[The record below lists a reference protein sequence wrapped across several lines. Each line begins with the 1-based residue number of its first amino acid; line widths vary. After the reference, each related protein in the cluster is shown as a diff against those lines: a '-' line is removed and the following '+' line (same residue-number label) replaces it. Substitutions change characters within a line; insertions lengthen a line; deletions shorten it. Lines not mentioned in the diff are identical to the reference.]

1 MACFFFFFESQKKK
15 KRELAANVGIGGN
28 AVLVLQEGDRN
39 VMVCK
44 KAARSHD
51 CLQLENGGKLCNQW
65 VRMM

>member
-1 MACFFFFFESQKKK
+1 M
-15 KRELAANVGIGGN
+15 GIGGN